1 MNINT
6 LQYYDPKSQLDNVLL
21 TYTKHRLF
29 KDNHAW
35 LVTKVDIKEL
45 IKRNKKQT
53 AVINI
58 RKYHRISGKK
68 KKTLT
73 SRYPNH

>member
-6 LQYYDPKSQLDNVLL
+6 LQYYEPKSQLDNVLL

-35 LVTKVDIKEL
+35 LVKNLDIKEL

-58 RKYHRISGKK
+58 KKISTHFRKEM
-68 KKTLT
+68 TLKFAF
-73 SRYPNH
+73 P

>member
-1 MNINT
+1 MSLRI
-6 LQYYDPKSQLDNVLL
+6 YEPKSQLDNVLL
-21 TYTKHRLF
+21 TYTRHRLS
-29 KDNHAW
+29 KDNHAR
-35 LVTKVDIKEL
+35 LVKKVDIKEL

-58 RKYHRISGKK
+58 RNITAFLERK

-73 SRYPNH
+73 SRYPDH